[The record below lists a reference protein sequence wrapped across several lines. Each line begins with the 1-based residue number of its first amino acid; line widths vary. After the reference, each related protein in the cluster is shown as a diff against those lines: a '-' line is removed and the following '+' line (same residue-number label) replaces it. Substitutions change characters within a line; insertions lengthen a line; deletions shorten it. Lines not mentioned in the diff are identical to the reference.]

1 MLANPETPDRSARRL
16 AKGIPMKPMTIAG
29 LVLIVLGIAG
39 LASGRFF
46 SFTGN
51 KQVVSMG
58 PLTASVTEQRH
69 VDVPDIAGV
78 GAVVAGVLLVFFSRR
93 TA

>member
-1 MLANPETPDRSARRL
+1 
-16 AKGIPMKPMTIAG
+16 MKPMAIAG
-29 LVLIVLGIAG
+29 LVLILLGIGG
-39 LASGRFF
+39 LAFGRF
-46 SFTGN
+46 SFTGD
-51 KQVVSMG
+51 KQVMSVG

-78 GAVVAGVLLVFFSRR
+78 GAVVVGVLLIFFSRR